1 MNQTTNPACGRRRRP
16 GRAARPGR
24 AESELPDFGRW
35 VRRVRE
41 ERQLTRARAADL
53 LHVSTELLKK
63 IEYGNV
69 ACSPAVLDHLVG
81 IYDLDH
87 AQQRHTRDLA
97 QPPIPLSPVAELR
110 ARAGSPEHH
119 AKLAYLDRRNLA
131 SAYLDPLWNV
141 VLANNRFRAELPD
154 VEHYRD
160 NLALWFFHPGSSAA
174 TAETLLV
181 QWDCAAAHLVAS
193 LRGAFGR
200 HRATPGAFTLYR
212 QLRGSDCF
220 TQIWDTSLS
229 VAYGAR
235 TEQPVLVHD
244 PVTGEPRTARIHL
257 GAQGSPD
264 LHFFLAYH
272 DRPPL

>member
-1 MNQTTNPACGRRRRP
+1 MNQTTNPARDRRRRP
-16 GRAARPGR
+16 GRAARPR
-24 AESELPDFGRW
+24 AESELPDFGGW

-41 ERQLTRARAADL
+41 QRRLTRSRAAGL

-63 IEYGNV
+63 IEHGTV
-69 ACSPAVLDHLVG
+69 ACSPAVLDHLVTT
-81 IYDLDH
+81 YDLDH

-97 QPPIPLSPVAELR
+97 QPAIPLSPVSELR
-110 ARAGSPEHH
+110 ARASSPEHR

-141 VLANNRFRAELPD
+141 VLANDRFRAELPD

-160 NLALWFFHPGSSAA
+160 NIALWFFHPGSSTP
-174 TAETLLV
+174 TAEAFVV
-181 QWDCAAAHLVAS
+181 QRDCAAAHLVAS

-200 HRATPGAFTLYR
+200 HRTTPGAFTLY
-212 QLRGSDCF
+212 QELRGAGAF

-229 VAYGAR
+229 VAYGFRA
-235 TEQPVLVHD
+235 EQPILVHD
-244 PVTGEPRTARIHL
+244 PATGEPRTARIHL

-264 LHFFLAYH
+264 LHFFLAYR
-272 DRPPL
+272 DGPPS